1 MEFELKR
8 RTLLAGAAA
17 SLAMPSILRAAE
29 WPERAVT
36 LAHGFGPGGNSD
48 GIARVAAE
56 GLTSALKQSFVVD
69 PRPGAGGTTA
79 SDQIARATPDGYSLI
94 MFTGAH
100 AVAAGIYAKLP
111 YDTIESFTF
120 VSLIAGGT
128 PFTIATYPDHPVN
141 NPKDLIEQ
149 AKKASRPFT
158 YASSGIGTTLH
169 LAMELLASQAGIK
182 LQHVPYKQNS
192 QSMVD
197 LLSKRLDFVINGPA
211 SVFPQIQSK
220 EIKAIAVTSPKRYAD
235 LPDVPAIAEVLPG
248 YDVTSYYGIAGPKGL
263 PANIVAK
270 LQGTMTDIVKQ
281 DANISRIKG
290 LGSTAMSSTSQQ
302 FHDLV
307 KTDVEKWTRVV
318 QEAKIERI

>member
-1 MEFELKR
+1 MKFELKR
-8 RTLLAGAAA
+8 RTLLAGVAA
-17 SLAMPSILRAAE
+17 SLALPAILRAEE
-29 WPERAVT
+29 WPARAVT

-56 GLTSALKQSFVVD
+56 GLTTQLKQSFVVD

-79 SDQIARATPDGYSLI
+79 SDQIARAAPDGYSLI
-94 MFTGAH
+94 MLTGAH
-100 AVAAGIYAKLP
+100 AVAAAIYAKLP
-111 YDTIESFTF
+111 YDTIEDFTF
-120 VSLIAGGT
+120 ISLIAGGT

-141 NPKDLIEQ
+141 NPKELIEQ
-149 AKKASRPFT
+149 AKKSSRPFT

-220 EIKAIAVTSPKRYAD
+220 EIKAIAVTSPDRYPD

-248 YDVTSYYGIAGPKGL
+248 YDVTSYYGIAAPKGL
-263 PANIVAK
+263 PADIVAK
-270 LQGTMTDIVKQ
+270 LQASLAAIVKQ
-281 DANISRIKG
+281 DANVSRIKG
-290 LGSTAMSSTSQQ
+290 LGSTAMTSTSEA
-302 FHDLV
+302 FHDRV
-307 KTDVEKWTRVV
+307 KADVEKWTAVV
-318 QEAKIERI
+318 KAANIERI

>member
-1 MEFELKR
+1 MKFEINR

-17 SLAMPSILRAAE
+17 SFAMPSILRAAE

-56 GLTSALKQSFVVD
+56 GLTAELKQSFVVD

-79 SDQIARATPDGYSLI
+79 SDQIARATPDGYNLI

-100 AVAAGIYAKLP
+100 AVAAAIYAKLP
-111 YDTIESFTF
+111 YNTVDDFTF

-141 NPKDLIEQ
+141 NPRDLIEQ

-248 YDVTSYYGIAGPKGL
+248 YDVTSYYGVAGPKGL
-263 PANIVAK
+263 PANIVSK
-270 LQGTMTDIVKQ
+270 IQGVMTDIVKQ
-281 DANISRIKG
+281 DTSISRIKG
-290 LGSTAMSSTSQQ
+290 LGSTAMASTSQA

-307 KTDVEKWTRVV
+307 KADVDKWTKVV
-318 QEAKIERI
+318 KDANIERI

>member
-1 MEFELKR
+1 MRFELKR
-8 RTLLAGAAA
+8 RTLLTGAVA
-17 SLAMPSILRAAE
+17 SLALPSILRAAE
-29 WPERAVT
+29 WPERPVT

-56 GLTSALKQSFVVD
+56 GLTAQLKQSFVVD

-79 SDQIARATPDGYSLI
+79 SDQIARAAPDGYSLI
-94 MFTGAH
+94 MLTGAH
-100 AVAAGIYAKLP
+100 AVAAAIYAKLP
-111 YDTIESFTF
+111 YHTVDDFTF
-120 VSLIAGGT
+120 ISLIAGGT

-141 NPKDLIEQ
+141 NPNDLIEQ

-197 LLSKRLDFVINGPA
+197 LLAKRLDFVINGPA

-220 EIKAIAVTSPKRYAD
+220 EIKAIAVTSPKRFAD
-235 LPDVPAIAEVLPG
+235 LPDVPAISEVLPG

-263 PANIVAK
+263 PADIVAK
-270 LQGTMTDIVKQ
+270 MQGVIGDIVKQ
-281 DANISRIKG
+281 EANISRIKG
-290 LGSTAMSSTSQQ
+290 LGSTAMSSTSEQ
-302 FHDLV
+302 FHDRV
-307 KTDVEKWTRVV
+307 TADVEKWTKVV
-318 QEAKIERI
+318 KDANIERI

>member
-1 MEFELKR
+1 MKFELKR

-56 GLTSALKQSFVVD
+56 GLTAALKQSFVVD

-307 KTDVEKWTRVV
+307 KSDVEKWTRVV